1 MMVWLTSVTHLE
13 LDILD
18 CEANC
23 ALGRITMNKASG
35 SDGIPTELFRVLKD
49 NAVSAALNMPPNLEI
64 Q

>member
-23 ALGRITMNKASG
+23 TLGRITMNRASG

>member
-1 MMVWLTSVTHLE
+1 MITHLE
-13 LDILD
+13 PDRLE
-18 CEANC
+18 CEVKWV
-23 ALGRITMNKASG
+23 LGSTTTNKASG